1 MFINH
6 SMMDK
11 KLSSVGLVS
20 AILLIGSLMSCTSDK
35 TLQVPEMNFSQ
46 FEPYLQR
53 TTDTVY
59 VINFWATWC
68 KPCIKEIPDF
78 ERINND
84 YRNEK
89 VKVYLVSL
97 DFPEKH
103 EGSLIPFLKEHNI
116 KSEVIHLTDTDT
128 NGWIDKVSPFWTVLF
143 LQQ

>member
-68 KPCIKEIPDF
+68 KPCIKELPEF
-78 ERINND
+78 EKINND
-84 YRNEK
+84 FRKEK
-89 VKVYLVSL
+89 VKVYLGQ
-97 DFPEKH
+97 P
-103 EGSLIPFLKEHNI
+103 
-116 KSEVIHLTDTDT
+116 
-128 NGWIDKVSPFWTVLF
+128 
-143 LQQ
+143 